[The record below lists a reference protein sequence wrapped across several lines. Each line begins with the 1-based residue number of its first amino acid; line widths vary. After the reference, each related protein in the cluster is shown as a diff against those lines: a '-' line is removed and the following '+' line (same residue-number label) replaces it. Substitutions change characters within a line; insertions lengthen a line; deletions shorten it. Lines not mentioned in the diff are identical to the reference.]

1 LEISQQQY
9 ILNRLPIG
17 MVMLDRDHRIVSFSG
32 TAAAVLG
39 TERLR
44 EGLGKTIQSVHSE
57 HSRSKI
63 EWLLQQSHNEGASGY
78 ASMLINVPDTVLQ
91 LRMIQLHDADGIS
104 GYCLILYD
112 ITDLTSHPAQEEP
125 AGGGKPVG
133 RSLFKLPVSM
143 HGQRIALLDIDEVAF
158 LRAEGHHTQVC
169 AVGKHYFCNL
179 SLSQLASRL
188 PQDRFIRV
196 HRSYI
201 INLAHASAV
210 LRHDEQFVITMA
222 GNTEEK
228 IPVSRINV
236 PHLRQ
241 LLGV

>member
-1 LEISQQQY
+1 MSQKQY

-17 MVMLDRDHRIVSFSG
+17 LVMLDRDHRVTSFSG
-32 TAAAVLG
+32 TAAAILG

-44 EGLGKTIQSVHSE
+44 ESLGKTIQSVHPE

-63 EWLLQQSHNEGASGY
+63 DWLLQQSDSDGASGY

-91 LRMIQLHDADGIS
+91 LRMIRLQDADGIS
-104 GYCLILYD
+104 GYCLMLYD
-112 ITDLTSHPAQEEP
+112 ITDLTSQPAKDEP
-125 AGGGKPVG
+125 AGGEIPAG
-133 RSLFKLPVSM
+133 RSLFKLPVAM
-143 HGQRIALLDIDEVAF
+143 QGRIALLDIGEVAF

-169 AVGKHYFCNL
+169 VEGKHYFCNL

-188 PQDRFIRV
+188 PQDRFVRV

-210 LRHDEQFVITMA
+210 LRHDEQFVISMA
-222 GNTEEK
+222 GKVEEK
-228 IPVSRINV
+228 VPVSRGNV
-236 PHLRQ
+236 PRLRQ

>member
-1 LEISQQQY
+1 MSQQQD

-17 MVMLDRDHRIVSFSG
+17 MVMLDRDHRVVSFSG

-44 EGLGKTIQSVHSE
+44 ESLGKTIQSVHSE

-63 EWLLQQSHNEGASGY
+63 EWLLQQSHNEDASGY

-91 LRMIQLHDADGIS
+91 LRMIQLHDAKGIG
-104 GYCLILYD
+104 GYCLILCD
-112 ITDLTSHPAQEEP
+112 ITDLTSHPAVQEPPGGKSP
-125 AGGGKPVG
+125 AG
-133 RSLFKLPVSM
+133 RRLFKLPVSM
-143 HGQRIALLDIDEVAF
+143 HGRIALLDLGEVAF
-158 LRAEGHHTQVC
+158 LRADGHYTLAC
-169 AVGKHYFCNL
+169 ANGKHYFCSL
-179 SLSQLASRL
+179 SLSQLESRL
-188 PQDRFIRV
+188 PQDCFVRV

-201 INLAHASAV
+201 INLAHACAV
-210 LRHDEQFVITMA
+210 LRHDEQFVISMA

-228 IPVSRINV
+228 IPVSRVNV
-236 PHLRQ
+236 PHLRR

>member
-1 LEISQQQY
+1 MSQKQY

-17 MVMLDRDHRIVSFSG
+17 LVMLDRNHRVVSFSG
-32 TAAAVLG
+32 TAAAILG
-39 TERLR
+39 AERLR
-44 EGLGKTIQSVHSE
+44 ESLGKAIQSVHSE

-63 EWLLQQSHNEGASGY
+63 DWLLQQSHNEDASGY

-91 LRMIQLHDADGIS
+91 LRMIQLSDANGIS
-104 GYCLILYD
+104 GYCLMLYD

-125 AGGGKPVG
+125 AGGKSPAG
-133 RSLFKLPVSM
+133 RCLFKLPVSM
-143 HGQRIALLDIDEVAF
+143 HGRIALLDIGEVVF

-169 AVGKHYFCNL
+169 ADGRHYFCNL
-179 SLSQLASRL
+179 SLSQLESRL
-188 PQDRFIRV
+188 PQDRFVRV

-210 LRHDEQFVITMA
+210 LRHDEQFVISMA

-236 PHLRQ
+236 PRLRQ